1 MSAEDLLPGSQT
13 VIFLLCPHRAEGV
26 KELSGVSLIRALIP
40 FMRAPPL
47 RSNHS
52 LKGPTSKDHHVG
64 HQDSTYEFGGSTRA
78 QILEGLWLWA
88 PTPHPLL
95 PSSPG

>member
-1 MSAEDLLPGSQT
+1 MSGEELLAGSQAI
-13 VIFLLCPHRAEGV
+13 IFLLCPHRAEGV
-26 KELSGVSLIRALIP
+26 KELSGVSLIRALTP
-40 FMRAPPL
+40 VMRAPPL
-47 RSNHS
+47 CPNHS

-88 PTPHPLL
+88 PAPNPSL
-95 PSSPG
+95 PSTPG